1 MHGSS
6 TNLLTASFMNKT
18 ITLLAVALYTG
29 ITAFGQFEPQQDNGE
44 GFEKVKVH
52 VGGDFAI
59 QYQILKHEADNQL
72 IPLGSGF
79 NLPTAN
85 LTLDADLA
93 RGIRINLV
101 TYLSARHHN
110 EAWVKGGYI
119 LIDELPFIKSP
130 GLDKIMDYLTLRIG
144 DMELDYGDAH
154 YRRSDN
160 GHVTTNPFV
169 GNYTMEA
176 FTTAPALEIMYRNK
190 GILAMAGLTSGILKQ
205 DLVTFNTK
213 DSSYTTYN
221 TTQELAFYWKAGY
234 DKKFNDDFRFR
245 ATLSGYHNP
254 QNHAGSLYNGDRA
267 GSRYYLVMKLETDQA
282 ADVDIKSN
290 HTTGNFG
297 PGSLKKT
304 NSLMFNLF
312 SQYKGL
318 EFFGTYENMS
328 GVNTA
333 SKDTRFTQLA
343 AEGLYRFGKQKQFYG
358 GLRYNV
364 VSDNENNMST
374 NRLQIGAGWFL
385 IPAIVFKVEYVNQ
398 QYNDFQLYGEEAG
411 FHGAMIEAAVSF

>member
-1 MHGSS
+1 
-6 TNLLTASFMNKT
+6 MNKA
-18 ITLLAVALYTG
+18 ITFLTFTLF
-29 ITAFGQFEPQQDNGE
+29 ITMRAFGQFEPPQDNGE

-59 QYQILKHEADNQL
+59 QYQILKHEADTPL
-72 IPLGSGF
+72 IPLGTGF

-85 LTLDADLA
+85 FSLDADLA
-93 RGIRINLV
+93 RGIHLNLE

-130 GLDKIMDYLTLRIG
+130 GLDKVMDYLTLKVG

-176 FTTAPALEIMYRNK
+176 FTTAPAFELMFRNK
-190 GILAMAGLTSGILKQ
+190 GILVMAGLTSGILKQ
-205 DLVTFNTK
+205 DLVTFNSK
-213 DSSYTTYN
+213 DSSYTPYN

-234 DKKFNDDFRFR
+234 DKKFSDDFRLR

-254 QNHAGSLYNGDRA
+254 KNHSGSLYNGDRA

-282 ADVDIKSN
+282 TDVDIKSN

-297 PGSLKKT
+297 PGSLIKT

-312 SQYKGL
+312 TQYKGL
-318 EFFGTYENMS
+318 EFFGTYETMS
-328 GVNTA
+328 GINTA
-333 SKDTRFTQLA
+333 NKDTRFSQLA

-358 GLRYNV
+358 GLRYNMV
-364 VSDNENNMST
+364 NDKENDMST
-374 NRLQIGAGWFL
+374 NRLQVGAGWFL

-398 QYNDFQLYGEEAG
+398 NYIDSPLYGEGAG
-411 FHGAMIEAAVSF
+411 FHGVMIEAAVSF

>member
-1 MHGSS
+1 MNKAI
-6 TNLLTASFMNKT
+6 TLMAFAWFVTLTAFS
-18 ITLLAVALYTG
+18 
-29 ITAFGQFEPQQDNGE
+29 QFEPPQDNGE

-59 QYQILKHEADNQL
+59 QYQILNHEADTQL
-72 IPLGSGF
+72 IPLGTGF

-85 LTLDADLA
+85 FSLNVDLVK
-93 RGIRINLV
+93 GIRVNLE

-130 GLDKIMDYLTLRIG
+130 GLDKVMDYLTLKVG

-176 FTTAPALEIMYRNK
+176 FTTAPALELMFRNK
-190 GILAMAGLTSGILKQ
+190 GILVMAGLTSGILKQ
-205 DLVTFNTK
+205 DLVTFNSK

-221 TTQELAFYWKAGY
+221 TTEELAFYWKAGY
-234 DKKFNDDFRFR
+234 DKKFSDDFRLR

-254 QNHAGSLYNGDRA
+254 KNHAGSLYNGDRA

-282 ADVDIKSN
+282 SDVDIKSN

-312 SQYKGL
+312 TQYKGL
-318 EFFGTYENMS
+318 EFFGTYETMS

-333 SKDTRFTQLA
+333 SKDTKFTQLA

-358 GLRYNV
+358 GLRYNLV
-364 VSDNENNMST
+364 NDKENDIST
-374 NRLQIGAGWFL
+374 NRLQVGAGWFI

-398 QYNDFQLYGEEAG
+398 NYIDSPLYGEGAG
-411 FHGAMIEAAVSF
+411 FHGVMIEAAVSF